1 MMLTSA
7 FWIQIP
13 YSYSG
18 KNIIGWFKEARVEVV
33 VLEMV
38 YEFYTLLIA

>member
-1 MMLTSA
+1 MPTSA

-18 KNIIGWFKEARVEVV
+18 KNIIGWFKEARGGGRSVRDG
-33 VLEMV
+33 
-38 YEFYTLLIA
+38 I